1 MKLTTMALF
10 GILLT
15 IAPHVARAL
24 GRELGFGP
32 SLAATITG
40 VALLCLAT
48 LLLTFARL
56 YRRTRASEAFVR
68 TGAGGARVIRD
79 GGALVVPI
87 LHDLLPVSLQTYKLE
102 VERRN
107 EDALITFD
115 KLRADISAE
124 FFVRV
129 QPDDESIL
137 QASRSLGERMAS
149 AAAVKDLIEDK
160 LVSALRTAA
169 AGKTLEQLNSERD
182 AFLADVIKLV
192 ADDLQSNGLVL
203 ETATISKLDQ
213 TDEQYLKAEN
223 IFDAQ
228 GRRKIAEITQ
238 ENLTARNRL
247 VREGEEARKRQD
259 VLAQKLVLEHELTE
273 RRAGAE
279 QRARIAEV
287 EADTARAAEEQR
299 ILAQR
304 QVDLAGLEKERSVEL
319 AVREQQRAIEVAERQ
334 KLEAIAEAEQ
344 RRAIAEAE
352 LERRRA
358 ELEHAHQEVETV
370 RVTETARREKQ
381 KQVIDAEALAEQRFF
396 SEQRRADGEAYAL
409 EKQAEA
415 KRIAASADASAL
427 CTRAQAEAE
436 AEERRAQ
443 GDRARLMVPVEVER
457 GRVAVERERVESVIK
472 PELEAREQHGTVA
485 QEFELQ
491 KLRIVAEREVR
502 VAIAQASATLFTKV
516 QANLYGTPEDVARIG
531 DAFLN
536 GQKAALTANGFFEA
550 SSPATNGAL
559 GRLGQSA
566 EELLAALAS
575 RLGDPAPASE
585 ASTPVVKPMPLSATE
600 LAELEVLEPAAP
612 GAANGA
618 AASVRT

>member
-1 MKLTTMALF
+1 MKLKSLALL

-15 IAPHVARAL
+15 AAPHVARAL
-24 GRELGFGP
+24 GHPP
-32 SLAATITG
+32 SLPASLGATIAG
-40 VALLCLAT
+40 VVLLVLST
-48 LLLTFARL
+48 VLLTFARL

-87 LHDLLPVSLQTYKLE
+87 LHDLLPVSLQTFKLE

-107 EDALITFD
+107 EDALITLD

-149 AAAVKDLIEDK
+149 AAAVKELIEDK

-213 TDEQYLKAEN
+213 TDEQFLKVEN

-238 ENLTARNRL
+238 ENLTQRNRL

-259 VLAQKLVLEHELTE
+259 VVAQQLVLEHEL
-273 RRAGAE
+273 AE
-279 QRARIAEV
+279 QRARSEQRAKVAEI
-287 EADTARAAEEQR
+287 EANTARIAEEQR
-299 ILAQR
+299 ILAAR
-304 QVDLAGLEKERSVEL
+304 QIDLATLEKTRSVEL
-319 AVREQQRAIEVAERQ
+319 ALREQQRAVEVAERQ

-344 RRAIAEAE
+344 RRAIAESELQLRWAE
-352 LERRRA
+352 LERA
-358 ELEHAHQEVETV
+358 QQQVETV
-370 RVTETARREKQ
+370 RVTETAQREKQ
-381 KQVIDAEALAEQRFF
+381 KQVIDAEAGAEQRFVT
-396 SEQRRADGEAYAL
+396 EQRRADAQAYAL

-415 KRIAASADASAL
+415 QRIAAAADAQAL
-427 CTRAQAEAE
+427 CTRAVAEAE

-443 GDRARLMVPVEVER
+443 GERARLMVPVEVER
-457 GRVAVERERVESVIK
+457 GRVAVERERVDNVVK
-472 PELEAREQHGTVA
+472 PELEARELHGKVA

-491 KLRIVAEREVR
+491 KLRIEAEREVR

-516 QANLYGTPEDVARIG
+516 SANLYGTPEDVARISQ
-531 DAFLN
+531 AFLN
-536 GQKAALTANGFFEA
+536 GQSAALTANGFFEA
-550 SSPATNGAL
+550 ASHDTDGAL
-559 GRLGQSA
+559 GRVGKSA
-566 EELLAALAS
+566 EELLSALAS
-575 RLGDPAPASE
+575 RLAGPVIPDGAVVHEVTPAP
-585 ASTPVVKPMPLSATE
+585 VVHPT
-600 LAELEVLEPAAP
+600 
-612 GAANGA
+612 NGA
-618 AASVRT
+618 VTTGDQQTHQQNRT